1 MKKSKQLF
9 YGFFFPI
16 AILGSAW
23 GGGLWW
29 LWVSAA
35 PTNNTTTSSP
45 IRLVIPEGT
54 PMQVIGQ
61 ELEST
66 GVIRSSLALRL
77 WLQWLAIKEGNTRS
91 LQAGT
96 YDFNLNQ
103 PLSEVVSQ
111 MQTGKPTE
119 VRFTIPEGWSLE
131 QMAEFFEQKGYFPAK
146 DFIAATGKSAIGRRP
161 WLPKDIASLEGFLF
175 PDTYQIVEKEITPEQ
190 VVDLMLNRFEEVALP
205 LYQSHTKTQP
215 KPSLSLAEWVTLSS
229 IVEKESVLDKERKII
244 ASVFLQR
251 LKRNMRLEADPTV
264 EYGLKIKQ
272 TKEKPLTIE
281 QVRTPSPYN
290 TYLNPGLP
298 PGAIAAPGLASLEA
312 VLSPEPT
319 EYLFFVA
326 RYDGSHIFS
335 RTLAEH
341 NKALNQVDHSIK
353 QQTDKLQTEK
363 TQPEKPKTEKPRSEK
378 PKPRS

>member
-1 MKKSKQLF
+1 MKKSKWLF

-16 AILGSAW
+16 AVLGSAW
-23 GGGLWW
+23 SGSLWW

-35 PTNNTTTSSP
+35 PTNTASTP
-45 IRLVIPEGT
+45 IRLIIPEGT

-96 YDFNLNQ
+96 YDFKLNQ

-111 MQTGKPTE
+111 MQAGKPME

-131 QMAEFFEQKGYFPAK
+131 QMAEFFEQKGFFPAK
-146 DFIAATGKSAIGRRP
+146 DFIAATGKSALSRRP
-161 WLPKDIASLEGFLF
+161 WLPQDAPSLEGFLF
-175 PDTYQIVEKEITPEQ
+175 PDTYQIVQKEITP
-190 VVDLMLNRFEEVALP
+190 DRAIDIMLNRFEEVALP
-205 LYQSHTKTQP
+205 LYQTYQKTQP

-244 ASVFLQR
+244 AGVFLQR

-272 TKEKPLTIE
+272 TKEKPLTLD

-312 VLSPEPT
+312 VLSPSNT
-319 EYLFFVA
+319 DYLFFVA
-326 RYDGSHIFS
+326 RYDGSHVFS

-341 NKALNQVDHSIK
+341 NKALSQVDRSVK
-353 QQTDKLQTEK
+353 QQIDKS
-363 TQPEKPKTEKPRSEK
+363 QPDKPENDRPKTEKS
-378 PKPRS
+378 KPRS

>member
-1 MKKSKQLF
+1 MKKSKWLF
-9 YGFFFPI
+9 YGFFFPV

-29 LWVSAA
+29 LWASAA
-35 PTNNTTTSSP
+35 PTNTASAP

-77 WLQWLAIKEGNTRS
+77 WLQWLAIKEGNTRA

-96 YDFNLNQ
+96 YDFHLNQ
-103 PLSEVVSQ
+103 PLSEIVSQ

-146 DFIAATGKSAIGRRP
+146 DFIAATSKSALSRRP
-161 WLPKDIASLEGFLF
+161 WLPQDIPSLEGFLF
-175 PDTYQIVEKEITPEQ
+175 PDTYQILQKEITPER
-190 VVDLMLNRFEEVALP
+190 VVDLMLNRFEEAALP
-205 LYQSHTKTQP
+205 VYQAHQKTQP

-244 ASVFLQR
+244 AAVFLQR

-272 TKEKPLTIE
+272 TKEKPLTLE

-312 VLSPEPT
+312 VLAPSDT
-319 EYLFFVA
+319 DYLFFVA

-341 NKALNQVDHSIK
+341 NKALSQVDRSIK
-353 QQTDKLQTEK
+353 QQTDKP
-363 TQPEKPKTEKPRSEK
+363 QPEK

>member
-1 MKKSKQLF
+1 MKKSKSKWLF
-9 YGFFFPI
+9 YGFVLPV

-23 GGGLWW
+23 GGSLWW
-29 LWVSAA
+29 LWASAA
-35 PTNNTTTSSP
+35 PTNTASAP

-61 ELEST
+61 ELEFA

-77 WLQWLAIKEGNTRS
+77 WMQWLAIKEGNTRS

-96 YDFNLNQ
+96 YDFSMNQ
-103 PLSEVVSQ
+103 PLREVVTQ
-111 MQTGKPTE
+111 MQSARPTE
-119 VRFTIPEGWSLE
+119 VRFTIPEGWSLD
-131 QMAEFFEQKGYFPAK
+131 QIAEFFEQKGYFPAK
-146 DFIAATGKSAIGRRP
+146 DFIAATGKSALSRKP
-161 WLPKDIASLEGFLF
+161 WLPKDIPSLEGFLF
-175 PDTYQIVEKEITPEQ
+175 PDTYQMAQKEITPEQ
-190 VVDLMLNRFEEVALP
+190 VVDLMLSRFEEVALP
-205 LYQSHTKTQP
+205 LYQDHQKAQP

-244 ASVFLQR
+244 AGVFLQR

-272 TKEKPLTIE
+272 TKEKPLTLA
-281 QVRTPSPYN
+281 QVKTPSPYN

-298 PGAIAAPGLASLEA
+298 PGAIAAPGLASLQA
-312 VLSPEPT
+312 VLAPSDT
-319 EYLFFVA
+319 DYLFFVA

-341 NKALNQVDHSIK
+341 NRALNQVDNSIK
-353 QQTDKLQTEK
+353 HQQTDKP
-363 TQPEKPKTEKPRSEK
+363 QPEK